1 MPEARLESGPY
12 NALYAYGQ
20 AHAFGFSPFAI
31 DNLAPPEKSDQP
43 KPGMMQTYALLNSL
57 SDLLPPAQA
66 GGLMRGLVLHR
77 TSPRPSETV
86 ALGGYLFEAEL
97 SRSWPAREILAE
109 DGAMMVMEASPGEF
123 YILGSGLTIGFAR
136 DPDVDS
142 GTAGIESVE
151 EVSRPS
157 GEWKIE
163 RRLMETRPIR
173 AAIATRRSS
182 AAYLSSAVIPYGRGI
197 AALFMGLRDNS
208 QSIGYAE
215 SGCVSGP
222 SVAEC

>member
-1 MPEARLESGPY
+1 
-12 NALYAYGQ
+12 
-20 AHAFGFSPFAI
+20 
-31 DNLAPPEKSDQP
+31 
-43 KPGMMQTYALLNSL
+43 
-57 SDLLPPAQA
+57 
-66 GGLMRGLVLHR
+66 MRGLVLHR

-97 SRSWPAREILAE
+97 SRSWPAREILAK

-123 YILGSGLTIGFAR
+123 YILGSGLTISFAR

-163 RRLMETRPIR
+163 RRLNGDQTNQ
-173 AAIATRRSS
+173 
-182 AAYLSSAVIPYGRGI
+182 GRQLLLDAHQPLIYRVRLYPMVG
-197 AALFMGLRDNS
+197 
-208 QSIGYAE
+208 E
-215 SGCVSGP
+215 SRHYS
-222 SVAEC
+222 